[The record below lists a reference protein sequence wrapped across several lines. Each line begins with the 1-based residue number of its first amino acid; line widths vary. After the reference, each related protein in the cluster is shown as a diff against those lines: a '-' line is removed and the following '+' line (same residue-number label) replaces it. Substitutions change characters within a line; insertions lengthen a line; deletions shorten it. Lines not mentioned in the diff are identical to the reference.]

1 MNDWLL
7 MTCTLTATFVTTI
20 SAIGA
25 KVLNDFSRHEF
36 EEYCKRR
43 KNSALFRQL
52 VENHRQYCLGA
63 EVLEMLG
70 ISVMVLC
77 GAHWLLGVTADN
89 QTVNLPR
96 TSLIPAVLVST
107 AILLLI
113 SSWIPWAIVEY
124 FSAPFLYFTWRI
136 WWFFS
141 VMFKPVLIGME
152 FVGGFLGRLSG
163 HVENPDEEEE
173 EIEDEILSMVS
184 AGQTGGFLHSEAR
197 EMIEGV
203 IELDDLVVSKIMTP
217 RGEVNAVS
225 VETSLEQLVVQCLE
239 SRHSRLPVYRDSL
252 DNVIG
257 VLHTRDILTEAL
269 KPKSQRR
276 PVNEL
281 MRKPL
286 KTPDSRFVNEM
297 LKVFL
302 QPGNKM
308 HLAVV
313 VNEHHT
319 TVGVITIEDIL
330 EEIVGDI
337 TDETDRQSENG
348 LRVLSET
355 TVEVPGKFRIDELN
369 DLTDFEIP
377 EDDEYDTV
385 AGWIMF
391 HMGEVPRANMKLE
404 ADSVRASMLK
414 CTPRRIELV
423 RLENLQPVEDSN
435 HNDAAAP

>member
-7 MTCTLTATFVTTI
+7 MVCTVSGTI
-20 SAIGA
+20 VAMLSAIGA

-43 KNSALFRQL
+43 RNTPLFRQL

-70 ISVMVLC
+70 ISVMILC
-77 GAHWLLGVTADN
+77 GAHWLLGVPTDDQA
-89 QTVNLPR
+89 VNLPR
-96 TSLIPAVLVST
+96 TSLIPAVLLGTSV
-107 AILLLI
+107 LLLI
-113 SSWIPWAIVEY
+113 SSWVPWAVVEY

-163 HVENPDEEEE
+163 HVESPDEEEE

-225 VETSLEQLVVQCLE
+225 IESTMEQVILQCLE
-239 SRHSRLPVYRDSL
+239 SRHSRLPVYQDSL

-257 VLHTRDILTEAL
+257 VLHTRDVLTEAL
-269 KPKSQRR
+269 KAKSQRR
-276 PVNEL
+276 PLKEI

-302 QPGNKM
+302 EPGNKM

-330 EEIVGDI
+330 EEIVGEI
-337 TDETDRQSENG
+337 TDETDRQTE
-348 LRVLSET
+348 LKPKVLSDT
-355 TVEVPGKFRIDELN
+355 TVEVPGKYRIDELN
-369 DLTDFEIP
+369 DEWDFEIP

-385 AGWIMF
+385 AGWVMY
-391 HMGEVPRANMKLE
+391 HLGEVPRANASFE
-404 ADSVRASMLK
+404 ADDVRATMIK
-414 CTPRRIELV
+414 CTQRRVELV
-423 RLENLQPVEDSN
+423 RLENLEPRDDDSD
-435 HNDAAAP
+435 HSD

>member
-7 MTCTLTATFVTTI
+7 MVFTIVGTLITML

-36 EEYCKRR
+36 EEFCKRQR
-43 KNSALFRQL
+43 NSKLFGQM

-70 ISVMVLC
+70 ISVMLLC
-77 GAHWLLGVTADN
+77 GAHWLLGVASDDHI
-89 QTVNLPR
+89 VNLPR
-96 TSLIPAVLVST
+96 NSLIPAILLGT
-107 AILLLI
+107 AVLLLI
-113 SSWIPWAIVEY
+113 SSWIPWAVVEY
-124 FSAPFLYFTWRI
+124 FSAPFLYYTWRV

-163 HVENPDEEEE
+163 HVEHPDEEEE
-173 EIEDEILSMVS
+173 ELEDEILSMVS

-225 VETSLEQLVVQCLE
+225 IDSTMEQVIIHCLE
-239 SRHSRLPVYRDSL
+239 SRHSRLPVFQESL

-269 KPKSQRR
+269 RPKSQRR
-276 PVNEL
+276 PIGEL

-330 EEIVGDI
+330 EEIVGEI
-337 TDETDRQSENG
+337 TDETDRQTESG
-348 LRVLSET
+348 LRVISDSI
-355 TVEVPGKFRIDELN
+355 VESPGRFRIDELN
-369 DLTDFEIP
+369 DHTDFDIP

-385 AGWIMF
+385 AGWIMY
-391 HMGEVPRANMKLE
+391 HLGEVPRANMKME
-404 ADSVRASMLK
+404 ADNVVATMLK

-423 RLENLQPVEDSN
+423 RLENLRRDEDSD
-435 HNDAAAP
+435 HGDSIP